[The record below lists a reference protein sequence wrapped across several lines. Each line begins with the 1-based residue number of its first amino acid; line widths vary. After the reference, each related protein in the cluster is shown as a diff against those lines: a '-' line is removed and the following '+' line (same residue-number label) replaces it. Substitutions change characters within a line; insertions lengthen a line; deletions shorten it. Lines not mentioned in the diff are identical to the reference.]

1 MHWIFITLVTLNLL
15 VLAYFWQNKQPETS
29 NNAPVAVDIGAAGK
43 QLKLVK
49 ELAEPL
55 AVVAKATPPPSS
67 RAQLCYN
74 AGPFAEEQDAKN
86 LLARANALSFT
97 GQINT
102 VAVAANKPSEYWVY
116 ITPRISRDEA
126 LRTLREL
133 QQRKLDS
140 YIITQ
145 GELAEG
151 VSLGLFRNKESA
163 YSLQKQVRNYG
174 LPAEVRVINESMN
187 EYWVEIKESAQL
199 SEALRERIQAGKADM
214 RWEMLECQ
222 Q

>member
-1 MHWIFITLVTLNLL
+1 MRWIFITLVTLNLL
-15 VLAYFWQNKQPETS
+15 VLAYFWQNRQPEAAAS
-29 NNAPVAVDIGAAGK
+29 APVAVEVGGK
-43 QLKLVK
+43 GKPLVLVR

-55 AVVAKATPPPSS
+55 PVAAKTATLVA

-74 AGPFAEEQDAKN
+74 AGPFNDEQDAKN

-97 GQINT
+97 GHLNSITT
-102 VAVAANKPSEYWVY
+102 VADKPAEYWVY
-116 ITPRISRDEA
+116 VTPRVSRAEA

-174 LPAEVRVINESMN
+174 LPAEVRVINDSVN

-199 SEALRERIQAGKADM
+199 NETLRERIQAGKVGM